1 MHFNQYCIF
10 ILVIPLCSPS
20 YVLDYLAVSSDLVI
34 EVQTTKSL
42 CSDFGPSSVKDY
54 SKISCSLAVID
65 TYIVK
70 GCVSTSWPF
79 PRTFLAH
86 FTKILLI
93 CDTW

>member
-1 MHFNQYCIF
+1 MHFDQYCIF
-10 ILVIPLCSPS
+10 ILVIPSCSLS
-20 YVLDYLAVSSDLVI
+20 YVLDYQAVSLDLVI
-34 EVQTTKSL
+34 EVQTAKSL

-70 GCVSTSWPF
+70 RCVSASWPF

-93 CDTW
+93 SDTW